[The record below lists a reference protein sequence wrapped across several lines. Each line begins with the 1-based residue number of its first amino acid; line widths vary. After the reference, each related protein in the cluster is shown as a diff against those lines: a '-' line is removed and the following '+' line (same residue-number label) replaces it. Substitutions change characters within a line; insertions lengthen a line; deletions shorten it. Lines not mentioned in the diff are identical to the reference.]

1 MYDKFPQWDF
11 RLKSCCLK
19 VLKKNEGKRLFL
31 IDITSFKDQITT
43 TFLCLPSELLSSSL
57 ALEKERQRT
66 LRVYIDQVLLPVII
80 LELLSPNAKTAG
92 RQRQ

>member
-1 MYDKFPQWDF
+1 M
-11 RLKSCCLK
+11 R
-19 VLKKNEGKRLFL
+19 ERLFL

-43 TFLCLPSELLSSSL
+43 TFLCPPPELESSSL
-57 ALEKERQRT
+57 ELEKERQRT
-66 LRVYIDQVLLPVII
+66 LRVYIDQMLLPVII